1 MSRHRQRIRSIRKWI
16 LISGLAILVITAILL
31 LASPRATAALRWTPG
46 FKPLAGD
53 SRVFF
58 EFGASDAAREF
69 ADALPDAIA
78 KVEEMHGLPF
88 EGEFRVYVCST
99 HRSFTEHL
107 GLPESSPVRGI
118 VMRDIWLS
126 PLAFEFHGR
135 DTHRE
140 SLTHELSHLHLRQ
153 HLGWIRNQR
162 NIPTWFAEG
171 LADVVANTGGE
182 IFTRQMALASFA
194 EGRHFVPDAEGQ
206 FPFTRRLRAYGVP
219 APLLHQQ
226 SRMFV
231 EYLRTRNSQAFRQF
245 LYALLQGAEFAES
258 FSIHFGV
265 DLERSWH
272 QFLTSME

>member
-1 MSRHRQRIRSIRKWI
+1 MSRHRQGIRSIRIWI
-16 LISGLAILVITAILL
+16 LFSGLAILIITAVLL
-31 LASPRATAALRWTPG
+31 LASPRAKASLRWKPG
-46 FKPLAGD
+46 FEPLDCD

-58 EFGASDAAREF
+58 ETGASVAAQRI
-69 ADALPDAIA
+69 ADVLPDAIV
-78 KVEEMHGLPF
+78 KVEEMHGMPF
-88 EGEFRVYVCST
+88 TAEFRVYVCST
-99 HRSFTEHL
+99 HQSFTEHL
-107 GLPESSPVRGI
+107 GLPETSPVRGI

-126 PLAFEFHGR
+126 PLAFDFHSR

-182 IFTRQMALASFA
+182 IFTRQMALTSFA
-194 EGRHFVPDAEGQ
+194 KGRHFVPDAEGQ
-206 FPFTRRLRAYGVP
+206 FPFTKGLRAYGVP

-231 EYLRTRNSQAFRQF
+231 EFLRTRNLQAFREF
-245 LYALLQGAEFAES
+245 LYALLQGAEFAEA
-258 FSIHFGV
+258 FSSHFGV
-265 DLERSWH
+265 DLDQSWH
-272 QFLTSME
+272 QFLSSVE

>member
-1 MSRHRQRIRSIRKWI
+1 MSRPRQRIRSTSQWI
-16 LISGLAILVITAILL
+16 LLSGLAILIITAVLL
-31 LASPRATAALRWTPG
+31 LASPRAMAALRWKPG
-46 FKPLAGD
+46 FEPLEYG

-58 EFGASDAAREF
+58 EPGATDAAQRF

-88 EGEFRVYVCST
+88 TAEFRVYVCST
-99 HRSFTEHL
+99 HQSFTKHL
-107 GLPESSPVRGI
+107 GLPETSPVRGL

-126 PLAFEFHGR
+126 PLAFDFHSR

-140 SLTHELSHLHLRQ
+140 SLIHELSHLHLRQ
-153 HLGWIRNQR
+153 DLGWIRNQR

-182 IFTRQMALASFA
+182 IFTRQMALAAFA
-194 EGRHFVPDAEGQ
+194 AGRHFVPDARGR
-206 FPFTRRLRAYGVP
+206 FPFARGLGDYGVP

-231 EYLRTRNSQAFRQF
+231 EYLRTRYSQTFQEF
-245 LYALLQGAEFAES
+245 LYALLQGADFGEA
-258 FSIHFGV
+258 FSSHFGV
-265 DLERSWH
+265 DLEQSWR
-272 QFLTSME
+272 QFSRSME